1 MSPLNLSLNIFNVF
15 NVSNLWRR
23 VFVSADYPQQFA
35 SEPDSAS
42 KVAIINSATPSL
54 FALIIGIGKYRHSEV
69 PDLDGAVNDADEVE
83 KFLISVVSVSK
94 DRIVNLRNE
103 EATRADILN
112 ALRSL
117 AHHAAINAKDPI
129 LIYFSGH
136 GAEAPPP
143 FSRLET
149 SSPNGKIQMLV
160 PHDFDPQRSEGGDG
174 QGIFDITL
182 SRMLGDIALNKSD
195 NITVIFDCCHSGSGT
210 RKNSSDDSL
219 AVRGIEL
226 PSSYSIPDDVFESET
241 RGLSVH
247 ESTASSSSHVLLAAC
262 KQGQLAMERQGR
274 GVFTSA
280 LLTLLEM
287 QGVDR
292 LTYAEVIT
300 HLPDLP
306 LQNPQCEGANQ
317 HRILFDSRV
326 QSRHL
331 LLYRIQK
338 TANKRNEYTLQAG
351 EAHGV
356 TEGAVFAVY
365 RNKTRANPLGSVVV
379 QHAAQFTS
387 HCSVVGRIPF
397 RHEPTYA
404 FQARIGARQALRLY
418 IEPNCVFRNLRKR
431 IGEEMQS
438 KTSKQSF
445 HIVDNEHD
453 HPDLVLRT
461 EGGLVQFEIK
471 DTACCLYG
479 LTRMPFKD
487 VRADDN
493 NHLFSILCGA
503 DDFYWYLRRSNKEG
517 SLTEKVH
524 VECLE
529 LEHSGLLT
537 DDLEDIFAPKRNGL
551 NLVVDNTVFITID
564 DDDDDL
570 RVYGFRI
577 TNKSDDPL
585 YAALF
590 YFDASDL
597 SIAPYYL
604 PPTAAN
610 DQIDFS
616 LPANGSLTIGF
627 GDSGWSARTYYLRE
641 NQSVDV
647 GFLKLYVSTKYV
659 DYSSIV
665 QNTPFHRHRAGPVP
679 PKSKELWDALVIPII
694 QQKKE

>member
-1 MSPLNLSLNIFNVF
+1 MSPLNLNLNVF

-23 VFVSADYPQQFA
+23 VFVSAD
-35 SEPDSAS
+35 
-42 KVAIINSATPSL
+42 VARQL
-54 FALIIGIGKYRHSEV
+54 HSDV
-69 PDLDGAVNDADEVE
+69 PDLDGAVNDADAVEDFLTSEVG
-83 KFLISVVSVSK
+83 ISK

-103 EATRADILN
+103 EATRANILN
-112 ALRSL
+112 ALQSL
-117 AHHAAINAKDPI
+117 AHHSTINAKDPI

-143 FSRLET
+143 FPTLET
-149 SSPNGKIQMLV
+149 SSPNGKIQMLI
-160 PHDFDPQRSEGGDG
+160 PHDFDLQRSEGDHGHW

-210 RKNSSDDSL
+210 RRNSSDDSL

-226 PSSYSIPDDVFESET
+226 PSSYSIPADVFEPET
-241 RGLSVH
+241 RGRSVH
-247 ESTASSSSHVLLAAC
+247 QSKASSSSHVLLAAC

-280 LLTLLEM
+280 LLKLLKL
-287 QGVDR
+287 QGVDK
-292 LTYAEVIT
+292 LTYADVIT
-300 HLPDLP
+300 QMPDLP
-306 LQNPQCEGANQ
+306 LQDPQCEGVNQ

-326 QSRHL
+326 HSRHL
-331 LLYRIQK
+331 TLYRIQK
-338 TANKRNEYTLQAG
+338 AADKRNEYTLQAG

-356 TEGAVFAVY
+356 TKGAVFTVY
-365 RNKTRANPLGSVVV
+365 RHKTMANPLGSVVV
-379 QHAAQFTS
+379 LHTAQFTS
-387 HCSVVGRIPF
+387 RCSVLGHISY
-397 RHEPTYA
+397 RHQPTYA
-404 FQARIGARQALRLY
+404 FQTRAGARQDLRLY
-418 IEPNCVFRNLRKR
+418 IEPNGVFCNLLKR

-445 HIVDNEHD
+445 RIVDNKQD
-453 HPDLVLRT
+453 HPDLVLRP
-461 EGGLVQFEIK
+461 EGGLVQFEIT
-471 DTACCLYG
+471 DPVCCQYG
-479 LTRMPFKD
+479 LTHMPFND
-487 VRADDN
+487 VWTDDN
-493 NHLFSILCGA
+493 DHLFAILCGA
-503 DDFYWYLRRSNKEG
+503 ADFYWYLRHSNKEG

-537 DDLEDIFAPKRNGL
+537 DDLEDIFAPKRDGL

-570 RVYGFRI
+570 QLYGFKI
-577 TNKSDDPL
+577 TNRSNDPL

-597 SIAPYYL
+597 SIVPYYL

-610 DQIDFS
+610 DQVDFS
-616 LPANGSLTIGF
+616 LPANGSLAVGF
-627 GDSGWSARTYYLRE
+627 GDGGWPARTYYLRE

-665 QNTPFHRHRAGPVP
+665 QSTPFHRHRAGTVHS
-679 PKSKELWDALVIPII
+679 KGKELWDALTIPII
-694 QQKKE
+694 QRNVDMGRRQSIGGGAGSEIPT